1 MRVLLVVLFFKDA
14 FMRMMEQDANDRYER
29 RKKNEKLAMVQKD
42 LGNEEFKSGNY
53 EKAVKFYSEVR
64 MMRKHVRRVKITYL
78 YLTYMHAF

>member
-1 MRVLLVVLFFKDA
+1 MRVFLVVLFFKDA

-53 EKAVKFYSEVR
+53 EKAVEFYSEVR
-64 MMRKHVRRVKITYL
+64 MMREYVRRVKITCL
-78 YLTYMHAF
+78 YITCMHAF

>member
-1 MRVLLVVLFFKDA
+1 
-14 FMRMMEQDANDRYER
+14 MRMMEQDANDRYER